1 MGNRWGQAAER
12 QCLAA
17 WPATAISDTAVSAR
31 TFALKRYDRS
41 TPIVFIHIPK
51 TGGISVREIFSGWFG
66 RNLLL
71 HYANPNGRFPSIAP
85 ADAPEPERPLAVFGH
100 FNARRGFG
108 IDQNYPGIDQ
118 YVTVFR
124 DPWERAISG
133 YFYRRNDPRQFPDFR
148 GVELEAHLGSVSSN
162 MHNIMPKGCDL
173 TNYRAIIETYF
184 VEVGLQEHLEASMRR
199 IGGVLGFDPDCI
211 DLPVRNQTAR
221 DLPAPEHLKAKFM
234 ERHRLD
240 YAIHDYVRSRY
251 E

>member
-1 MGNRWGQAAER
+1 
-12 QCLAA
+12 LAA
-17 WPATAISDTAVSAR
+17 LPAAAITGSAAS
-31 TFALKRYDRS
+31 TGIFALKRYDRS
-41 TPIVFIHIPK
+41 SPLVFIHIPK
-51 TGGISVREIFSGWFG
+51 TGGVSVREMFSRWYG

-71 HYANPNGRFPSIAP
+71 HYDNPAGRFPSIAS
-85 ADAPEPERPLAVFGH
+85 ADAPEPARPLAVFGH

-108 IDQNYPGIDQ
+108 VERNYPGAGQ
-118 YVTVFR
+118 FVTIFR

-148 GVELEAHLGSVSSN
+148 GVELETHLGSVSSN
-162 MHNIMPKGCDL
+162 MHNIMPRGCDL

-184 VEVGLQEHLEASMRR
+184 VEIGLQEQLDRSMHR
-199 IGGVLGFDPDCI
+199 IAGALGFDPESV
-211 DLPVRNQTAR
+211 DLPVLNRTGR
-221 DLPAPEHLKAKFM
+221 DLPAPEHLKPKFM